1 MRRFDLVDLI
11 VMIRVTLSPDHW
23 SMLAECLSKDDH
35 SIKHLTLNNIHVTDE
50 NVERFAQVS
59 ALLESVWL
67 SGVGVGGDWSTYSEY
82 PDMKMSVWSALASS
96 LISHHSR
103 YHIFK
108 YFRPLCIKLLL
119 STQSKYFAGKM
130 FYILP
135 SKHICV
141 YINLH
146 KSVCCQGEE
155 AKVEHDGQ
163 CECGEECGHGG

>member
-96 LISHHSR
+96 LTSHQSR
-103 YHIFK
+103 YHIFR
-108 YFRPLCIKLLL
+108 YFCKLSNYIFLHNPNTL
-119 STQSKYFAGKM
+119 QATM
-130 FYILP
+130 FHILP
-135 SKHICV
+135 SKHI
-141 YINLH
+141 
-146 KSVCCQGEE
+146 
-155 AKVEHDGQ
+155 
-163 CECGEECGHGG
+163 